1 VELSDLLASA
11 WAAVEQSRVPAE
23 QQSVA
28 FREAISILREDGV
41 PSPGGGSNG
50 VRKGA
55 AGKKAA
61 GKKAAAPSRRR
72 KNDSTSED
80 GASVEVPSE
89 AEFFAQL
96 ADESAV
102 DETDLRDVL
111 QLRPNGDIHVT
122 PATRKLGES
131 KQQQTATIAALVGG
145 ARAFGLQESP
155 IDGKKVREE
164 VQRKNAFNG
173 PNYSKHLSRL
183 KGMNKGANDTLVPTS
198 KWIDDFKPAVDQAL
212 GRSGDGN

>member
-1 VELSDLLASA
+1 MELSDLLASA
-11 WAAVEQSRVPAE
+11 WAAVERSRVPSE

-28 FREAISILREDGV
+28 FREAISILREDGE
-41 PSPGGGSNG
+41 PSPARGSNG
-50 VRKGA
+50 ARKA
-55 AGKKAA
+55 AA
-61 GKKAAAPSRRR
+61 GKKAAAPSRGRAVAPSAE
-72 KNDSTSED
+72 NE
-80 GASVEVPSE
+80 ASLEVPEESK
-89 AEFFAQL
+89 FFAQL

-198 KWIDDFKPAVDQAL
+198 KWIEDFKPAVERAL
-212 GRSGDGN
+212 GRSGDSN

>member
-11 WAAVEQSRVPAE
+11 WAAVEQSGVPAE

-28 FREAISILREDGV
+28 FREAISILREDGE

-50 VRKGA
+50 VQKA
-55 AGKKAA
+55 AA
-61 GKKAAAPSRRR
+61 GKKAAAQSRGRA
-72 KNDSTSED
+72 KTPAAENGS
-80 GASVEVPSE
+80 SVKVPSE
-89 AEFFAQL
+89 ADFFAQL

-111 QLRPNGDIHVT
+111 QLRSNGDIHIT
-122 PATRKLGES
+122 PATRRLGES
-131 KQQQTATIAALVGG
+131 KQQQTTTIAALVGG

-183 KGMNKGANDTLVPTS
+183 RGMNKGANDTLVPTS

-212 GRSGDGN
+212 GRSGEGN